1 MSLCAL
7 YLRFS
12 SSPLPRLFTQS
23 ASRPSQQ
30 RSPLGSG
37 HPCFSA
43 STAGVASCPPAAG
56 SLRAGR
62 LHFTASLEEAATA
75 AANGDLGES
84 SEEEEEDGE
93 GDENKDGENDDDD
106 ASSSGDSC
114 GASASS
120 GNDDVGGGSSS
131 TSRDEAKALK
141 REVEAERKEVA
152 KFAAAQRKAHEKTRA
167 KEEAKQDAANG
178 GGRHA
183 LLEAKVAMV
192 ADALVP
198 GMVSERIENGKKERA
213 SNSRFFDCARLRDV
227 KL

>member
-1 MSLCAL
+1 MHSTSASPLLLFLA
-7 YLRFS
+7 
-12 SSPLPRLFTQS
+12 SSPNQLLDP
-23 ASRPSQQ
+23 ASNARPSEVATHASLLLQ
-30 RSPLGSG
+30 LGS
-37 HPCFSA
+37 
-43 STAGVASCPPAAG
+43 PPAPLRQAL
-56 SLRAGR
+56 LRACR

-84 SEEEEEDGE
+84 SEEEEEEEDGE